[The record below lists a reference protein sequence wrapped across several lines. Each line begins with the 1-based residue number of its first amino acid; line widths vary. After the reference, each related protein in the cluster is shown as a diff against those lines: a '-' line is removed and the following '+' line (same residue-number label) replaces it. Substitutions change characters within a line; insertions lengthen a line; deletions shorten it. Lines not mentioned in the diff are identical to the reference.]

1 MMKTI
6 LNILFLL
13 CISCPVLI
21 GQQDPAAK
29 KVLDKF
35 AQKAES
41 SSPVKIKFEYVYESS
56 IDNESYSESGILI
69 LDGNKY
75 HLSIGE
81 SEIYCDGETLW
92 NHVVSAKEV
101 YISDPEN
108 SAQSNEFI
116 ISNPENLFS
125 FYENDF
131 KYRLTG
137 EIEYQGVK
145 YYQVDLFPKDP
156 NKSYHTVTMLI
167 FQKDYRLYSIETR
180 GKQGINHTITITG
193 YLSKYKTTEDM
204 FRFDPSKYPDIEIVD
219 TRL

>member
-1 MMKTI
+1 MKKKI

-13 CISCPVLI
+13 WISCPGLI
-21 GQQDPAAK
+21 GQQDPAAE

-41 SSPVKIKFEYVYESS
+41 SFPVKIKFDYVYESLP
-56 IDNESYSESGILI
+56 DNESYSESGILI

-75 HLSIGE
+75 YLSFGE

-92 NHVVSAKEV
+92 NHVVSADEV
-101 YISDPEN
+101 YISNPEN
-108 SAQSNEFI
+108 STPGNEFI

-125 FYENDF
+125 FYEDDF

-137 EIEYQGVK
+137 EIEYQGEK
-145 YYQVDLFPKDP
+145 YYQIDLFPKDA
-156 NKSYHTVTMLI
+156 NKNYHTVTMLI
-167 FQKDYRLYSIETR
+167 FQDDYRLYSIETL

-193 YLSKYKTTEDM
+193 YLTKYKTTEDM
-204 FRFDPSKYPDIEIVD
+204 FRFDPSKHPDIEIVD

>member
-1 MMKTI
+1 MMKII

-13 CISCPVLI
+13 CVSFPVLI

-56 IDNESYSESGILI
+56 IDKESYSETGILI

-92 NHVVSAKEV
+92 NHVITAEEV

-108 SAQSNEFI
+108 STPDNEFI

-137 EIEYQGVK
+137 EIEYQGEK
-145 YYQVDLFPKDP
+145 YYQIDLFPKDT

-204 FRFDPSKYPDIEIVD
+204 FRFDPSKHPGIEVID